1 MHGTLSKGQTHYI
14 RPTSEPPSATFIDGT
29 ASQEPA
35 FYHRLQDMEAEKQ
48 NRTCPKYKT
57 IFVPEQRSVYLFV
70 FTYSYFLFPS
80 VGLQYVSQAQVVYA
94 RMIKTECCRNTPIL
108 FSRLC
113 PMASKRQTFCIL
125 DVKDKERSPT
135 SNVPQ

>member
-1 MHGTLSKGQTHYI
+1 MVLFQRAKLITLDQPLSPRVQLL
-14 RPTSEPPSATFIDGT
+14 S
-29 ASQEPA
+29 
-35 FYHRLQDMEAEKQ
+35 MELLHKSLPFTTIFKKWRQEKQ

-57 IFVPEQRSVYLFV
+57 IFVPEQCSVYLFV

-135 SNVPQ
+135 SNVLQ